1 MSLFVVGS
9 AWVYLL
15 IVGFDCRSMFV
26 FVSTPPPVVTV
37 SLTWAMDWRDRR
49 LLYLNPLKMVKLCCI
64 QKAGQEKRFQKFLT
78 IEKQKFRG
86 VDLRKAWTFSC
97 EKFLN
102 LKYIKRLS
110 GKIDISSTIN
120 GIYVTVYMYKQDSI
134 YNQMC
139 SKKIKQCSF
148 CEYFSCAFLS
158 LCLCCIENHIPNTH
172 IWSYHVS
179 L

>member
-37 SLTWAMDWRDRR
+37 SITWAMDWRDRR

-78 IEKQKFRG
+78 IEKQKFQG

-102 LKYIKRLS
+102 QKYIKRLS

-134 YNQMC
+134 YNQMYF
-139 SKKIKQCSF
+139 KKSNNVCFVNI
-148 CEYFSCAFLS
+148 FLVHS
-158 LCLCCIENHIPNTH
+158 
-172 IWSYHVS
+172 
-179 L
+179 